1 MSSRRKVREAVVQ
14 FLYAAG
20 AGHDPLPAAD
30 SPHLG
35 LLYQPMEEKI
45 TRSRARSA
53 VHLQQGRGK
62 CIDTLEQLVQ
72 RLAQVEL
79 RGDPETS
86 LTPLRELWTAETD
99 LRDTIES
106 TQRELNGNK
115 DAGRL
120 GDLLNEARA
129 CNQKSRSAAARLHDT
144 RPDFPA
150 LASIR
155 EDTLPL
161 IGKLS
166 VYSERLE
173 AAVGEDTEDLPELAA
188 TRKQQAELDKFRAA
202 VVTYIDGIGG
212 HLTSIDRL
220 IESSVEN
227 YAPDRIN
234 RTDRAVLRLATYE
247 LTQTP
252 DVPPAVAINEA
263 IELAR
268 EFGTTDSPRFVNGIL
283 DRIRSR
289 STEQI

>member
-20 AGHDPLPAAD
+20 AGHDPLPAGD

-35 LLYQPMEEKI
+35 LLFQPIEEKI
-45 TRSRARSA
+45 IRSRAKA
-53 VHLQQGRGK
+53 VVHLQQGRSK
-62 CIDTLEQLVQ
+62 CIKALEDLVR
-72 RLAQVEL
+72 RLARVEVHD
-79 RGDPETS
+79 DPETS
-86 LTPLRELWTAETD
+86 LTPLRELWSAESD
-99 LRDTIES
+99 LRDAIES

-115 DAGRL
+115 DPGRL
-120 GDLLNEARA
+120 HDLLDAARD
-129 CNQKSRSAAARLHDT
+129 CSQKSRSAAARLHDA

-150 LASIR
+150 LSSIR
-155 EDTLPL
+155 EDTLPV

-166 VYSERLE
+166 VYNQRLE
-173 AAVGEDTEDLPELAA
+173 ASVRRTPGDLPELAA
-188 TRKQQAELDKFRAA
+188 TRKLESELEKFRTD
-202 VVTYIDGIGG
+202 VVSYIDGIGG
-212 HLTSIDRL
+212 KLRSIDEL
-220 IESSVEN
+220 IEASVDN
-227 YAPDRIN
+227 YAPDRID

-283 DRIRSR
+283 DRIRKSPA
-289 STEQI
+289 